1 MLNDPRKS
9 DDRIPFFLRPSLERI
24 RHAALLLGFS
34 DASKRYLQKHPWQRL
49 LRQAIYFSAITV
61 VLSGSVH
68 TLCEAVTGHALPS
81 WVHDSFSI
89 LLLAALVALLAAA
102 LVKCSFQRGMRRWER
117 ALLFPVAALLT
128 LLAAAFAAEAAAGL
142 TRMARAL
149 FAA

>member
-9 DDRIPFFLRPSLERI
+9 DGNIPFFLRSSLERI
-24 RHAALLLGFS
+24 RHAALLLGFA

-49 LRQAIYFSAITV
+49 LRRAIYFSAITV

-68 TLCEAVTGHALPS
+68 TLYEAVTGHALPS
-81 WVHDSFSI
+81 WVHDSFNI
-89 LLLAALVALLAAA
+89 LLLATLVALLAAA
-102 LVKCSFQRGMRRWER
+102 LVKCLFQRGMRRWER

-142 TRMARAL
+142 TRMAQAL

>member
-9 DDRIPFFLRPSLERI
+9 DGNIPFFLSSSLERI
-24 RHAALLLGFS
+24 RHEALLLGFS

-49 LRQAIYFSAITV
+49 LRRAIYFSAITV

-68 TLCEAVTGHALPS
+68 TLYEAATGPALPS
-81 WVHDSFSI
+81 WVHDSFNI
-89 LLLAALVALLAAA
+89 LLLATLVALLAAA
-102 LVKCSFQRGMRRWER
+102 LVKCFFQRGMRRWER

-142 TRMARAL
+142 TRMAQAL